1 MLFTQVRVAAF
12 CHGSRAVLVALFFM
26 SLFTSVWGRMVDEPT
41 ARSRAAAVIE
51 RLAASTSATQRL
63 RRVVPSS
70 LTLLVDR
77 PSARLYADNAG
88 RFALMSTD
96 DRWPEVLAYGSLCHA
111 EASSVSSLLA
121 PWLQLYDRRLKAGLP
136 TAVEAYDGPVV
147 APLLGAVRHQLA
159 PYNNL
164 CPYYIADDGSVSA
177 ERCVVGCVAT
187 ALEEVISFHR
197 PLVTLQDSLAGWTT
211 AHYTIPTVYAGASV
225 DTRLI
230 RDNYDTP
237 GTYTEAEAEAVARLS
252 MWLGMAVKMNWGPA
266 SSGASLHRA
275 EEPLR
280 RAFGF
285 PYVHYAD
292 SYKYATTDWLQ
303 MLRGEIQAG
312 RPVCYAG
319 SAMRLNGHAFVLDGL
334 DADGLFHVNWGVD
347 GDYDGYF
354 RLDLLNA
361 AEPAWDLTP
370 TGAYEGFFCNQEAV
384 LLSPYA
390 VENVLPDT
398 LSRTGFEIRIDSVA
412 VGLPP
417 EVGKITPLTLYLT
430 NTSDLPLTTPFEV
443 FTTLPTD
450 TALFAQGDYAG
461 FTGIRLEPHQS
472 AALPFM
478 ARFDAGGDR
487 TMHFSADDEHIV
499 FSMPIAIT
507 TAVPASLTFAEPVL
521 SFPAEGVV
529 QILQTITNAPD
540 AGRAGSLVTYEV
552 IRADI
557 TGDHNGPAHADY
569 CFLPAGESETDTI
582 AFSGLVSGETYRLM
596 VRHPWTVQREV
607 TFTMP
612 GSSSAVTTPT
622 TDQTVSRQWHD
633 LQGRPTQAP
642 LSAPTTAR
650 KVWDARSRTVKVR

>member
-1 MLFTQVRVAAF
+1 MFFRKISSAVCR
-12 CHGSRAVLVALFFM
+12 HGQRAVCLCLCFFALWSSVVAQ
-26 SLFTSVWGRMVDEPT
+26 TVDET
-41 ARSRAAAVIE
+41 TSRRRAAALFE
-51 RLAASTSATQRL
+51 RLSASTSSASRP
-63 RRVVPSS
+63 RRVEPAS
-70 LTLLVDR
+70 LTLMASR
-77 PSARLYADNAG
+77 SSGRLYADGKG
-88 RFALMSTD
+88 RFALMAAD
-96 DRWPEVLAYGSLCHA
+96 ERWPEVLAYGSCPAGNTAALPA
-111 EASSVSSLLA
+111 FLT
-121 PWLQLYDRRLKAGLP
+121 PWLQLYDRRYKSGLAS
-136 TAVEAYDGPVV
+136 AVEAYDGPVV
-147 APLLGAVRHQLA
+147 APLLSAVRHQLA

-164 CPYYIADDGSVSA
+164 CPYYTADDGTVSA

-197 PLVTLQDSLAGWTT
+197 PVVTLQDSLTGWTT
-211 AHYTIPTVYAGASV
+211 AHYTIPTVYAGATV
-225 DTRLI
+225 DTRLV
-230 RDNYDTP
+230 RDNYDIP

-252 MWLGMAVKMNWGPA
+252 LWLGMAVKMNWGPA

-292 SYKYATTDWLQ
+292 SYKYTTTDWLR

-529 QILQTITNAPD
+529 EILQTITNAPD

-582 AFSGLVSGETYRLM
+582 AFRGLVSGETYRLM

-612 GSSSAVTTPT
+612 GSSSALTTPT

>member
-1 MLFTQVRVAAF
+1 MFRTKVRSAAL
-12 CHGSRAVLVALFFM
+12 CHGRRAVLAALSFVT
-26 SLFTSVWGRMVDEPT
+26 LCASVWGQMVDEPT
-41 ARSRAAAVIE
+41 ARRRAAALIE
-51 RLAASTSATQRL
+51 RLSAATSSTQRL

-70 LTLLVDR
+70 LTLLAAS
-77 PSARLYADNAG
+77 PSGRLYADHGG

-96 DRWPEVLAYGSLCHA
+96 ERWLEVLAYGTLCRSD
-111 EASSVSSLLA
+111 ASSASALLA

-136 TAVEAYDGPVV
+136 TAVKAYDGPVV
-147 APLLGAVRHQLA
+147 APLLSAVRHQLA

-164 CPYYIADDGSVSA
+164 CPYYVADDGTVSA
-177 ERCVVGCVAT
+177 GRCVVGCVAT

-197 PLVTLQDSLAGWTT
+197 PVVTLQDSLAGWAT

-230 RDNYDTP
+230 RDNYDIP

-292 SYKYATTDWLQ
+292 SYKYTTTDWLR
-303 MLRGEIQAG
+303 MLRSEIQAG

-319 SAMRLNGHAFVLDGL
+319 SAIRLNGHAFVLDGL

-398 LSRTGFEIRIDSVA
+398 LSRTGLEVRIDSVT

-417 EVGKITPLTLYLT
+417 EVGKITPLTLHLT
-430 NTSDLPLTTPFEV
+430 NTSNLDLTTPFEV

-461 FTGIRLEPHQS
+461 FTGIRLEPRQS
-472 AALPFM
+472 ASLPFM

-487 TMHFSADDEHIV
+487 TMHFSADDKHIV
-499 FSMPIAIT
+499 FSMPVAIT
-507 TAVPASLTFAEPVL
+507 TAVPSGLTFASPVL

-529 QILQTITNAPD
+529 EILQTITNAPD

-557 TGDHNGPAHADY
+557 TGDHNGPAHTDY

-582 AFSGLVSGETYRLM
+582 AFSGLIPGETYRLM

-612 GSSSAVTTPT
+612 GSISGLTTPET
-622 TDQTVSRQWHD
+622 GRNLSRQWHD
-633 LQGRPTQAP
+633 LQGRPTQP
-642 LSAPTTAR
+642 PVSAPASVR
-650 KVWDARSRTVKVR
+650 KVWDARRQTVKVR

>member
-1 MLFTQVRVAAF
+1 MFLRNARSVVCR
-12 CHGSRAVLVALFFM
+12 HGHRAVLTVLAVLGLWSSVVAQ
-26 SLFTSVWGRMVDEPT
+26 TVDET
-41 ARSRAAAVIE
+41 TSRRRAAALFE
-51 RLAASTSATQRL
+51 RLSASTSSASRP
-63 RRVVPSS
+63 RRVEPAS
-70 LTLLVDR
+70 LTLMASR
-77 PSARLYADNAG
+77 SSGRLYSDGKG
-88 RFALMSTD
+88 RFALMAAD
-96 DRWPEVLAYGSLCHA
+96 DRWPEVLAYGSCPAGNTAAVPTFLT
-111 EASSVSSLLA
+111 
-121 PWLQLYDRRLKAGLP
+121 PWLQLYDRRYKSGLA
-136 TAVEAYDGPVV
+136 TAAEAYDGPVV
-147 APLLGAVRHQLA
+147 APLLSAVRHQLA

-164 CPYYIADDGSVSA
+164 CPYYTFDDGTVSP

-197 PLVTLQDSLAGWTT
+197 PVVTLQDTLAGWTT
-211 AHYTIPTVYAGASV
+211 AHYDIPTVYAGATV
-225 DTRLI
+225 DTRLV
-230 RDNYDTP
+230 RDNYDIP

-252 MWLGMAVKMNWGPA
+252 LWLGMAVKMNWGPA

-292 SYKYATTDWLQ
+292 SYKYTTTDWLR

-390 VENVLPDT
+390 VETVLPDT
-398 LSRTGFEIRIDSVA
+398 LSRTGFEVRIDSVVVSLSA
-412 VGLPP
+412 
-417 EVGKITPLTLYLT
+417 EVGKITPLTLHLT
-430 NTSDLPLTTPFEV
+430 NTSDLDLTTPFEV

-461 FTGIRLEPHQS
+461 FTGIRLEPGQF
-472 AALPFM
+472 ATLPFM
-478 ARFDAGGDR
+478 ARFDAGGER
-487 TMHFSADDEHIV
+487 TMHFSADDAHIV
-499 FSMPIAIT
+499 FSTPISIVT
-507 TAVPASLTFAEPVL
+507 GTPADLSFAEPQL

-529 QILQTITNAPD
+529 EILQTITNAPE

-557 TGDHNGPAHADY
+557 TGDHNGPAHTDY

-582 AFSGLVSGETYRLM
+582 TFSGLIPGETYRLM

-612 GSSSAVTTPT
+612 GSVSGLTAPVADP
-622 TDQTVSRQWHD
+622 TVSPQWHD

-642 LSAPTTAR
+642 VSVPTSAR
-650 KVWDARSRTVKVR
+650 KVWDARRQTVKVR

>member
-1 MLFTQVRVAAF
+1 MFLRNARSVVCR
-12 CHGSRAVLVALFFM
+12 HGHRAVLTVLAVLGLWSSVVAQ
-26 SLFTSVWGRMVDEPT
+26 TVDET
-41 ARSRAAAVIE
+41 TSRRRAAALFE
-51 RLAASTSATQRL
+51 RLSASTLSASRP
-63 RRVVPSS
+63 RRVAPAS
-70 LTLLVDR
+70 LTLVAEQ
-77 PSARLYADNAG
+77 SAGRLYADGKG
-88 RFALMSTD
+88 RFALMSAD
-96 DRWPEVLAYGSLCHA
+96 DRWPEVLAYGSCPAGNTAAVPAFLT
-111 EASSVSSLLA
+111 
-121 PWLQLYDRRLKAGLP
+121 PWLQLYDRRYKSGPA
-136 TAVEAYDGPVV
+136 TAAEAYDGPVV
-147 APLLGAVRHQLA
+147 APLLSAVRHQLA

-164 CPYYIADDGSVSA
+164 CPYYTFDDGTVSP

-197 PLVTLQDSLAGWTT
+197 PVVTLQDTLAGWTT
-211 AHYTIPTVYAGASV
+211 AHYTIPTVYAGATV
-225 DTRLI
+225 DTRLV
-230 RDNYDTP
+230 RDNYDIP

-252 MWLGMAVKMNWGPA
+252 LWLGMAVKMNWGPA

-292 SYKYATTDWLQ
+292 SYKYTTTDWLR

-361 AEPAWDLTP
+361 AEPAWDLTL

-390 VENVLPDT
+390 VETVLPDT
-398 LSRTGFEIRIDSVA
+398 LSRTGLEVRIDSV
-412 VGLPP
+412 VVSLPA
-417 EVGKITPLTLYLT
+417 EVGKITPLTLHLT
-430 NTSDLPLTTPFEV
+430 NTSNLDLTTPFEV

-461 FTGIRLEPHQS
+461 FTGIRLEPGQS
-472 AALPFM
+472 ATLPFM
-478 ARFDAGGDR
+478 ARFDAGGER
-487 TMHFSADDEHIV
+487 TMHFSADDAHIV
-499 FSMPIAIT
+499 FSTPISIVT
-507 TAVPASLTFAEPVL
+507 GTPADLSFAEPQL

-529 QILQTITNAPD
+529 EILQPITNAPE

-582 AFSGLVSGETYRLM
+582 TFSGLIPGETYRLM

-607 TFTMP
+607 TFTIP
-612 GSSSAVTTPT
+612 GSVSGLTAPVADPT
-622 TDQTVSRQWHD
+622 VEPQWHD
-633 LQGRPTQAP
+633 LQGRPTHAP
-642 LSAPTTAR
+642 VSAPTSAR
-650 KVWDARSRTVKVR
+650 KVWDARRQTVKVH